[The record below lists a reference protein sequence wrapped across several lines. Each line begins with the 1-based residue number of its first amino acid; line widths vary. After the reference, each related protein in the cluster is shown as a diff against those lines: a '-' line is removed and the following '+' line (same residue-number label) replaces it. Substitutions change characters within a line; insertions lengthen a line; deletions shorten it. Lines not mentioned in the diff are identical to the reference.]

1 MKKEIVDIKSLDY
14 VKKLKQQLFNK
25 EISRYDIAHK
35 MYRRSNAD
43 WIIKHVDKVQLKITY
58 LNGDVRVLPTYNK
71 LRQRVGWC
79 NIDYKSKRRKYI
91 KKYYKIINAFTK
103 HRAKLKSNT
112 LANCVKS
119 FNIKQL
125 AS

>member
-1 MKKEIVDIKSLDY
+1 MEIEIEKKSS
-14 VKKLKQQLFNK
+14 KK
-25 EISRYDIAHK
+25 
-35 MYRRSNAD
+35 
-43 WIIKHVDKVQLKITY
+43 
-58 LNGDVRVLPTYNK
+58 
-71 LRQRVGWC
+71 
-79 NIDYKSKRRKYI
+79 KSKRRKYI
-91 KKYYKIINAFTK
+91 KKYYKIINAYTK